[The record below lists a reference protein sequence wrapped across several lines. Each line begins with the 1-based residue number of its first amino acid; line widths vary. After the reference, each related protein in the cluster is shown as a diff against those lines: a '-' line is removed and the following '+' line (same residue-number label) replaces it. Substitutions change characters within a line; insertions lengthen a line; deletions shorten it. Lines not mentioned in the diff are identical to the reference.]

1 MNRSIASAAAAVV
14 LAATLVACGGS
25 DGDSGKVAVTKSAG
39 SSGADTSGGQQTPDT
54 APSSTTP
61 SGAKVG
67 DTLSLEGLPGMG
79 ATGNNVQADVTLTKY
94 EDNAKPSLDAFAAP
108 DGQRL
113 VAAEFTIL
121 STGDATYDDPGNL
134 GAKVVDSTGKVYAGK
149 PGDPTVGE
157 SLDLTIILQPGDKT
171 TGWVIFNVPQD
182 VKITAVTYQMD
193 SLLQTNGE
201 HTGRWNL
208 RA

>member
-1 MNRSIASAAAAVV
+1 MHRSITSAAAAVV
-14 LAATLVACGGS
+14 LAAALVACGGS
-25 DGDSGKVAVTKSAG
+25 DGDSGKADATKSAG
-39 SSGADTSGGQQTPDT
+39 SSGATASGGQQTPDAT
-54 APSSTTP
+54 PSSTTP
-61 SGAKVG
+61 SSAKVG

-79 ATGNNVQADVTLTKY
+79 ATGKNVRADITLTKY

-113 VAAEFTIL
+113 VATEFTIV

-134 GAKVVDSTGKVYAGK
+134 GAKVVDSTGKVYPGK
-149 PGDPTVGE
+149 PGIPTAGD
-157 SLDLTIILQPGDKT
+157 SLDLTMILQPGDKT

-182 VKITAVTYQMD
+182 AKITAVTYQMD

-201 HTGRWNL
+201 HTGRWTL
-208 RA
+208 LS